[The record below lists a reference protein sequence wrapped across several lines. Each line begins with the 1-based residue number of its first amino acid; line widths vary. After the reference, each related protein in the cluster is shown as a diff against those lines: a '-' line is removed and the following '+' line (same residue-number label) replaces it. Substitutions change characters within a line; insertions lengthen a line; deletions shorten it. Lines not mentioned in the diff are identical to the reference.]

1 MNYHLIGEKIMAI
14 GFLILIIAS
23 FFQGT
28 FALAYK
34 NYSPFSWAAFFAVVN
49 SLYAVTCV
57 VFTWVFAPELWT
69 IIGNQPGEYWVVPI
83 LCGALWGLSAVGF
96 SKGIDKVG
104 MSLVYGI
111 SMGISTIVGSI
122 VPMIME
128 NKFPEGISALLFWI
142 GLVLTLAGVLL
153 ITIAGVKRDGFAK
166 NATAGIILA
175 VLSGLGSGA
184 MNVGFAYSESIGEEF
199 IKYGYSQAAISGGK
213 WLPVLF
219 GGCIMCVI
227 WCMGEM
233 TVKKEWHTL
242 VAKGSLRR
250 IPLFCVVSVMW
261 YLALLLYG
269 LSTIKLGAMGNTV
282 GWILF
287 NALALIIS
295 VGWGLLTGEWKNAKK
310 KGLFVGCAVLIIAW
324 VFTALV

>member
-1 MNYHLIGEKIMAI
+1 MAI
-14 GFLILIIAS
+14 AFLILILAG

-34 NYSPFSWAAFFAVVN
+34 NYTPFSWAAFFGVVN
-49 SLYAVTCV
+49 ALYSITCV
-57 VFTWVFAPELWT
+57 VFTWIFAPELWT
-69 IIGNQPGEYWVVPI
+69 IIGNQPGEYWI
-83 LCGALWGLSAVGF
+83 LPLFCGALWGLSAVGF

-122 VPMIME
+122 LPMVMDSQ
-128 NKFPEGISALLFWI
+128 FPEGTSAVLFWV
-142 GLVLTLAGVLL
+142 GLILTLSGVIF

-166 NATAGIILA
+166 NATFGILLA
-175 VLSGLGSGA
+175 ILSGLGSGA
-184 MNVGFAYSESIGEEF
+184 MNVGFAYSESIGEVF
-199 IKYGYSQAAISGGK
+199 SSYGYSQAAISCGK

-219 GGCIMCVI
+219 SGCITCVI

-242 VAKGSLRR
+242 VANGSLKR
-250 IPLFCVVSVMW
+250 IPLFCGVSIMW
-261 YLALLLYG
+261 YSALLLYG
-269 LSTIKLGAMGNTV
+269 LATIKLGALGNTV

-295 VGWGLLTGEWKNAKK
+295 VGWGLITGEWKNTKK
-310 KGLFVGCAVLIIAW
+310 KGLFIGCVVLIIAW

>member
-1 MNYHLIGEKIMAI
+1 MAV

-23 FFQGT
+23 LFQGT

-34 NYSPFSWAAFFAVVN
+34 NYTPFSWAAFFGVVN
-49 SLYAVTCV
+49 TIYAITCV
-57 VFTWVFAPELWT
+57 AFTWAFAPELWT
-69 IIGNQPGEYWVVPI
+69 IIGNQPGEYWILPL

-122 VPMIME
+122 LPMVM
-128 NKFPEGISALLFWI
+128 NRTFPEGTSAVLFWV
-142 GLVLTLAGVLL
+142 GLILTITGVVF
-153 ITIAGVKRDGFAK
+153 ITIAGVKRDGLVK
-166 NATAGIILA
+166 KSTSGIILSI
-175 VLSGLGSGA
+175 LSGLGSGA
-184 MNVGFAYSESIGEEF
+184 MNVGFSYSESIGQEF
-199 IKYGYSQAAISGGK
+199 IDYGYSQAAISCGK

-219 GGCIMCVI
+219 GGCVMCVI

-242 VAKGSLRR
+242 VAKGCVKRTLV
-250 IPLFCVVSVMW
+250 FCVVAIMW

-269 LSTIKLGAMGNTV
+269 LATIKLGDMGDTV

-295 VGWGLLTGEWKNAKK
+295 VCCGLITGEWKGTKK
-310 KGLFVGCAVLIIAW
+310 KGLFTGCVIMIIAW
-324 VFTALV
+324 VFTAMV